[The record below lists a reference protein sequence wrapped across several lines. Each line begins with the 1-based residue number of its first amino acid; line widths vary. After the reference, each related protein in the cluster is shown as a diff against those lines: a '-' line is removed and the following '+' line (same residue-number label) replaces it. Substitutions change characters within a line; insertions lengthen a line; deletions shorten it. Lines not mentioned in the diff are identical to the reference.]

1 MKYNL
6 FIGRWSPIHNGHKY
20 IIDSFV
26 GNGKPVCIAV
36 RNSAERYPTELRKQ
50 MIEAV
55 FAKEIKRGLVKVIV
69 IPDIDTVAV
78 GRKVGYSVIEVPEQ
92 IKTISATKVR
102 AGECNDIHPA
112 VKKLME
118 EYENANKKA

>member
-36 RNSAERYPTELRKQ
+36 RDSVERYPTELRKR
-50 MIEAV
+50 MIETV
-55 FAKEIKRGLVKVIV
+55 FEEETKKGLVKVII

-78 GRKVGYSVIEVPEQ
+78 SRTVGYSIIEVPEQ
-92 IKTISATKVR
+92 VKTISATKVR
-102 AGECNDIHPA
+102 AGECNEIHPA